1 MKFSPISF
9 LFILLCL
16 GLLSLGILDVIGV
29 FKFTHYVEFL
39 NVSKYL
45 DFPAIFI
52 IFGGLFANAFI
63 ISSPGTVK
71 EVVKMFGKVASQS
84 KITEKT
90 LLKDINTMMIWV
102 EEYRRNRVDFINKIQ
117 QESKDEFVKYIF
129 TLMSTNYS
137 VNDLNDI
144 VETQIRYR
152 ASESKKLAD
161 LLKNMGSSG
170 PAFGMFGTLFGL
182 VYMLSSLDNPSA
194 VGPGLAL
201 GLLATLYGVST
212 AHLIFFPLGKKVVF
226 LSEIQRK
233 RDEMILECASMIIAE
248 KSALYIKDKLLSN
261 LNLRHIN
268 NPDIPDESEEEL
280 VIDSTED
287 QEGDTITEAT
297 ADEKEST

>member
-9 LFILLCL
+9 LFIICCL
-16 GLLSLGILDVIGV
+16 GLLSLGILDVIGI

-39 NVSKYL
+39 NISKYL

-84 KITEKT
+84 KITEKS

-117 QESKDEFVKYIF
+117 QESKDDFVKYIF

-137 VNDLNDI
+137 VGDLNDI

-194 VGPGLAL
+194 IGPGLAL
-201 GLLATLYGVST
+201 GLLATLYGVSS

-261 LNLRHIN
+261 LNLRYIN
-268 NPDIPDESEEEL
+268 NPDIPDETEEDVAIAAE
-280 VIDSTED
+280 VET
-287 QEGDTITEAT
+287 EGDLTDNSV
-297 ADEKEST
+297 DEKEST

>member
-9 LFILLCL
+9 LFIICCL

-29 FKFTHYVEFL
+29 FKFTHYFEFL
-39 NVSKYL
+39 NISKYL

-84 KITEKT
+84 KITEKS
-90 LLKDINTMMIWV
+90 LLKDINAMMIWV

-117 QESKDEFVKYIF
+117 QESKDDFVKYIF

-137 VNDLNDI
+137 VGDLNDI

-194 VGPGLAL
+194 IGPGLAL
-201 GLLATLYGVST
+201 GLLATLYGVSS

-261 LNLRHIN
+261 LNLRYIN
-268 NPDIPDESEEEL
+268 NPDIPDETEEE
-280 VIDSTED
+280 VAIADAE
-287 QEGDTITEAT
+287 ETEADLMDNN

>member
-1 MKFSPISF
+1 MKFSVISF
-9 LFILLCL
+9 LFILLCMSFL
-16 GLLSLGILDVIGV
+16 VLGILDVIGV
-29 FKFTHYVEFL
+29 FKFTHYIEFL

-63 ISSPGTVK
+63 ISSPSTVK
-71 EVVKMFGKVASQS
+71 EVVKMFGKIASQS
-84 KITEKT
+84 KITERS
-90 LLKDINTMMIWV
+90 LLKDINVMMVWV

-117 QESKDEFVKYIF
+117 QESKDDFVKYIF

-137 VNDLNDI
+137 VNDLNEI

-152 ASESKKLAD
+152 AEESKKLAD

-194 VGPGLAL
+194 IGPGLAL
-201 GLLATLYGVST
+201 GLLATLYGVSS
-212 AHLIFFPLGKKVVF
+212 AHLMFFPLSKKVVF
-226 LSEIQRK
+226 LSNIQRK

-248 KSALYIKDKLLSN
+248 KSALFIKDKLLSN
-261 LNLRHIN
+261 LNLKHIN
-268 NPDIPDESEEEL
+268 NPDIPEENEEIAIQEEGSEEIEETNE
-280 VIDSTED
+280 ITED
-287 QEGDTITEAT
+287 
-297 ADEKEST
+297 EKAQS

>member
-9 LFILLCL
+9 LFIICCL
-16 GLLSLGILDVIGV
+16 GVLSLGILDVIGV
-29 FKFTHYVEFL
+29 FKFTHYFEFL
-39 NVSKYL
+39 NISKYL

-84 KITEKT
+84 KITEKS
-90 LLKDINTMMIWV
+90 LLKDINAMMIWV

-117 QESKDEFVKYIF
+117 QESKDDFVKYIF

-137 VNDLNDI
+137 VGDLNDI

-194 VGPGLAL
+194 IGPGLAL
-201 GLLATLYGVST
+201 GLLATLYGVSS

-261 LNLRHIN
+261 LNLRYIN
-268 NPDIPDESEEEL
+268 NPDIPDETEEE
-280 VIDSTED
+280 VAIAAEEGT
-287 QEGDTITEAT
+287 EGDLTDNT

>member
-9 LFILLCL
+9 LFIICCL
-16 GLLSLGILDVIGV
+16 GVLSLGILDVIGV
-29 FKFTHYVEFL
+29 FKFTHYFEFL
-39 NVSKYL
+39 NISKYL

-84 KITEKT
+84 KITEKS
-90 LLKDINTMMIWV
+90 LLKDINAMMIWV

-117 QESKDEFVKYIF
+117 QESKDDFVKYIF

-137 VNDLNDI
+137 VGDLNDI

-194 VGPGLAL
+194 IGPGLAL
-201 GLLATLYGVST
+201 GLLATLYGVSS

-261 LNLRHIN
+261 LNLRYIN
-268 NPDIPDESEEEL
+268 NPYIPDETEEE
-280 VIDSTED
+280 VAIADAE
-287 QEGDTITEAT
+287 ETEADLMDNN
-297 ADEKEST
+297 ADEKESI

>member
-9 LFILLCL
+9 LFILGCL
-16 GLLSLGILDVIGV
+16 SILSLGILDVIGV
-29 FKFTHYVEFL
+29 FKFTHYVEFF

-84 KITEKT
+84 KITEKS

-102 EEYRRNRVDFINKIQ
+102 EDYRRNRVDFIIKIQ
-117 QESKDEFVKYIF
+117 QESKDDFVKYIF

-137 VNDLNDI
+137 VDDLNDI

-194 VGPGLAL
+194 IGPGLAL
-201 GLLATLYGVST
+201 GLLATLYGVSS

-233 RDEMILECASMIIAE
+233 RDLMILECASMIISE
-248 KSALYIKDKLLSN
+248 KSSLYIKDKLLSN
-261 LNLRHIN
+261 LNLKYIN
-268 NPDIPDESEEEL
+268 NPDIPDESEEEIAIEAE
-280 VIDSTED
+280 V
-287 QEGDTITEAT
+287 QREGDLMENN
-297 ADEKEST
+297 ADEKAST

>member
-1 MKFSPISF
+1 M
-9 LFILLCL
+9 
-16 GLLSLGILDVIGV
+16 LGILDVIGV
-29 FKFTHYVEFL
+29 FKFTHYIEFL

-63 ISSPGTVK
+63 ISSPSTVK
-71 EVVKMFGKVASQS
+71 EVVKMFGKIASQS
-84 KITEKT
+84 KITERS
-90 LLKDINTMMIWV
+90 LLKDINVMMVWV

-117 QESKDEFVKYIF
+117 QESKDDFVKYIF

-137 VNDLNDI
+137 VNDLNEI

-152 ASESKKLAD
+152 AEESKKLAD

-194 VGPGLAL
+194 IGPGLAL
-201 GLLATLYGVST
+201 GLLATLYGVSS
-212 AHLIFFPLGKKVVF
+212 AHLMFFPLSKKVVF
-226 LSEIQRK
+226 LSNIQRK

-248 KSALYIKDKLLSN
+248 KSALFIKDKLLSN
-261 LNLRHIN
+261 LNLKHIN
-268 NPDIPDESEEEL
+268 NPDIPEENEEIAIQEEGSEEIEETNE
-280 VIDSTED
+280 ITED
-287 QEGDTITEAT
+287 
-297 ADEKEST
+297 EKAQS

>member
-1 MKFSPISF
+1 V
-9 LFILLCL
+9 
-16 GLLSLGILDVIGV
+16 LGILDVIGV
-29 FKFTHYVEFL
+29 FKFTHYIEFL

-63 ISSPGTVK
+63 ISSPSTVK
-71 EVVKMFGKVASQS
+71 EVVKMFGKIASQS
-84 KITEKT
+84 KITERS
-90 LLKDINTMMIWV
+90 LLKDINVMMVWV

-117 QESKDEFVKYIF
+117 QESKDDFVKYIF

-137 VNDLNDI
+137 VNDLNEI

-152 ASESKKLAD
+152 AEESKKLAD

-194 VGPGLAL
+194 IGPGLAL
-201 GLLATLYGVST
+201 GLLATLYGVSS
-212 AHLIFFPLGKKVVF
+212 AHLMFFPLSKKVVF
-226 LSEIQRK
+226 LSNIQRK

-248 KSALYIKDKLLSN
+248 KSALFIKDKLLSN
-261 LNLRHIN
+261 LNLKHIN
-268 NPDIPDESEEEL
+268 NPDIPEENEEIAIQEEGSEEIEETNE
-280 VIDSTED
+280 ITED
-287 QEGDTITEAT
+287 
-297 ADEKEST
+297 EKAQS

>member
-9 LFILLCL
+9 LFIIGCL
-16 GLLSLGILDVIGV
+16 GLLFLGILDVIGV
-29 FKFTHYVEFL
+29 FKFTHYFEFL
-39 NVSKYL
+39 NISKYL

-63 ISSPGTVK
+63 ISSPATVK

-84 KITEKT
+84 KVTEKT
-90 LLKDINTMMIWV
+90 LLKDINTMMVWV

-117 QESKDEFVKYIF
+117 QESKDDFVKYIF

-137 VNDLNDI
+137 VGDLNDI

-152 ASESKKLAD
+152 AAESRKLAD

-194 VGPGLAL
+194 IGPGLAL
-201 GLLATLYGVST
+201 GLLATLYGVSS

-261 LNLRHIN
+261 LNLRYIN
-268 NPDIPDESEEEL
+268 NPDIP
-280 VIDSTED
+280 
-287 QEGDTITEAT
+287 
-297 ADEKEST
+297 

>member
-9 LFILLCL
+9 LFIICCL
-16 GLLSLGILDVIGV
+16 GLLSLGILDVIGI
-29 FKFTHYVEFL
+29 FKFTHYVESL
-39 NVSKYL
+39 NISKYL

-84 KITEKT
+84 KITEKS

-117 QESKDEFVKYIF
+117 QESKDDFVKYIF

-137 VNDLNDI
+137 VGDLNDI

-194 VGPGLAL
+194 IGPGLAL
-201 GLLATLYGVST
+201 GLLATLYGVSS

-261 LNLRHIN
+261 LNLRYIN
-268 NPDIPDESEEEL
+268 NPDIPDETEEDVAIAAE
-280 VIDSTED
+280 VET
-287 QEGDTITEAT
+287 EGDLTDNSV
-297 ADEKEST
+297 DEKEST

>member
-9 LFILLCL
+9 LFIICCL
-16 GLLSLGILDVIGV
+16 GVLSLGILDVIGV
-29 FKFTHYVEFL
+29 FKFTHYFEFL
-39 NVSKYL
+39 NISKYL

-84 KITEKT
+84 KITEKS

-117 QESKDEFVKYIF
+117 QESKDDFVKYIF

-137 VNDLNDI
+137 VGDLNDI

-182 VYMLSSLDNPSA
+182 VYMLSSLDNP
-194 VGPGLAL
+194 
-201 GLLATLYGVST
+201 
-212 AHLIFFPLGKKVVF
+212 
-226 LSEIQRK
+226 
-233 RDEMILECASMIIAE
+233 
-248 KSALYIKDKLLSN
+248 
-261 LNLRHIN
+261 
-268 NPDIPDESEEEL
+268 
-280 VIDSTED
+280 
-287 QEGDTITEAT
+287 
-297 ADEKEST
+297 

>member
-1 MKFSPISF
+1 MKFSVISF
-9 LFILLCL
+9 LFILLCMSFL
-16 GLLSLGILDVIGV
+16 VLGILDVIGV
-29 FKFTHYVEFL
+29 FKFTHYIEFL

-63 ISSPGTVK
+63 ISSPSTVK
-71 EVVKMFGKVASQS
+71 EVVKMFGKIASQS
-84 KITEKT
+84 KITERS
-90 LLKDINTMMIWV
+90 LLKDINVMMVWV

-117 QESKDEFVKYIF
+117 QESKDDFVKYIF

-137 VNDLNDI
+137 VNDLNEI

-152 ASESKKLAD
+152 AEESKKLAD

-194 VGPGLAL
+194 IGPGLAL
-201 GLLATLYGVST
+201 GLLATLYGVSS
-212 AHLIFFPLGKKVVF
+212 AHLMFFPLSKKVVF
-226 LSEIQRK
+226 LSNIQRK

-248 KSALYIKDKLLSN
+248 KSALFIKDKLLSN
-261 LNLRHIN
+261 LNLKHIN
-268 NPDIPDESEEEL
+268 NPDIPEENEEIAIQEEGSEEIEETNE
-280 VIDSTED
+280 IME
-287 QEGDTITEAT
+287 
-297 ADEKEST
+297 DEKAQS